1 MAMICSLIQSII
13 DARQRQAE
21 QYLKFLIAN
30 EQKLR

>member
-1 MAMICSLIQSII
+1 MIKMILQLIIE
-13 DARQRQAE
+13 ARQRQAE